1 MYRMCREACL
11 VFKRV
16 RMRKSFQAGS
26 RREAGQAPRVPSGLR
41 SGWLAVGIASI
52 ALLHSSAAA
61 ALGLGEISL
70 HSALGQP
77 FNADIELIEAG
88 GLSPEE
94 IVVGLAPPE
103 AFAKAGVERVFFL
116 NDLRFTPL
124 IRGNRSV
131 IHVESHKAVTE
142 PYLDFL
148 VRLVRPNGDQLHEY
162 TVLLDPPTSATG
174 VAATRS
180 RTQSPAAGAKADES
194 RLPVAPPQARQGKHY
209 TVVSGDTLA
218 GIARQ
223 AQAPGSKTSS
233 ADLVKGI
240 LALNPQTFPNGERSQ
255 LKVGQSL
262 LLPDSA
268 VEPRTNAAPA
278 SAAPSPSSPAPT
290 PTPVPAT
297 QSADDQSAAAALENQ
312 ALNKTLDDLKQQV
325 QTSSVEEADKDKQII
340 ELQTQLAELKA
351 QSAKPAPA
359 SAAAPVAAPV
369 TAPVAAPAAE
379 ASPITVPAPVPVAA
393 VEDELPWTSI
403 LAGVLVLLLLLA
415 LAWSV
420 RRNRIKNQQALE
432 PVAVEPVVRTTAT
445 VTPVFEV
452 PAVTAERP
460 VSSGPT
466 GQRLAGVATDALD
479 GASIYIAYGRFAE
492 ALAILR
498 DALDRQPE
506 RTDVRLRILE
516 LLGEQGDI
524 QGYDEEEKV
533 LLSQGL
539 EAQKLEEIRSRYP
552 KLVRQPADP
561 APPARPAISSEA
573 AMTSAITPAAAVG
586 AAVIAGQATA
596 SEPPSES
603 LSSRSSHDQT
613 TASPA
618 QLDENAAASLNPVD
632 LADDFQLNLDDLSMD
647 ADWDLV
653 DPFDSAPVARKPAP
667 APHAEPELDASFSS
681 DLTQLPEVFEMPDEQ
696 FLSDFAEEQSPPEM
710 DVQFEAGPEVVAQ
723 SNNDLLDDA
732 FLDSFMIEEGGFD
745 LLSLEEEP
753 LSKINEAQVL
763 IDEGNIEEARR
774 LLQEVIEG
782 SDDGPQQTARDLLA
796 GLG

>member
-1 MYRMCREACL
+1 ML
-11 VFKRV
+11 
-16 RMRKSFQAGS
+16 KSFQAGS
-26 RREAGQAPRVPSGLR
+26 RREVGKAPRVQSGLR
-41 SGWLAVGIASI
+41 SGLLGIGLASV
-52 ALLHSSAAA
+52 ALLHSSMAA

-116 NDLRFTPL
+116 NDLRFTPV

-142 PYLDFL
+142 PYLNFL

-174 VAATRS
+174 IAATRS

-218 GIARQ
+218 GVARQ
-223 AQAPGSKTSS
+223 VQAPGSKTSS
-233 ADLVKGI
+233 AELVKGI

-255 LKVGQSL
+255 LKVGQTL

-268 VEPRTNAAPA
+268 AQPK
-278 SAAPSPSSPAPT
+278 PT
-290 PTPVPAT
+290 
-297 QSADDQSAAAALENQ
+297 AAAATHPAGSSSNASTPTSTNPAPGSQNDPSTDAELENQ
-312 ALNKTLDDLKQQV
+312 QLNKTLDDLKQQV
-325 QTSSVEEADKDKQII
+325 QASSVGEADKDKQII

-351 QSAKPAPA
+351 QSAQPAPA
-359 SAAAPVAAPV
+359 
-369 TAPVAAPAAE
+369 AAPAA
-379 ASPITVPAPVPVAA
+379 AAPTAPAPVATPVPAPAPVPVAA
-393 VEDELPWTSI
+393 ADDELPWTSI
-403 LAGVLVLLLLLA
+403 LAGLLVLLLLLA

-420 RRNRIKNQQALE
+420 RRNKIKNQQALE
-432 PVAVEPVVRTTAT
+432 PTVAEPIVRPAAT

-452 PAVTAERP
+452 PAVTAARP
-460 VSSGPT
+460 ASSAPA
-466 GQRLAGVATDALD
+466 GQRLAGAATDALD

-524 QGYDEEEKV
+524 EKYDEEEKV
-533 LLSQGL
+533 LLSQGV
-539 EAQKLEEIRSRYP
+539 EAQKLKDIRSRYP
-552 KLVRQPADP
+552 KLIREPADP
-561 APPARPAISSEA
+561 VPPAQPETFATTA
-573 AMTSAITPAAAVG
+573 ATSAIAPAAAAGVAAMAAKAPNESVG
-586 AAVIAGQATA
+586 ESSSGQSLSTA
-596 SEPPSES
+596 S
-603 LSSRSSHDQT
+603 LHDPVVTRAVQ
-613 TASPA
+613 PA
-618 QLDENAAASLNPVD
+618 QLNENAAASLNPVD
-632 LADDFQLNLDDLSMD
+632 LTDDFQLNLDDLSMD

-653 DPFDSAPVARKPAP
+653 DPFDSAPAARKLAS

-710 DVQFEAGPEVVAQ
+710 HVQFEPGPEVVAQ

-763 IDEGNIEEARR
+763 IDEGNVEEARR

>member
-1 MYRMCREACL
+1 
-11 VFKRV
+11 
-16 RMRKSFQAGS
+16 MRKSFQAGN
-26 RREAGQAPRVPSGLR
+26 RRGGDAPLRVQSGLR
-41 SGWLAVGIASI
+41 SGLLAIGLASA
-52 ALLHSSAAA
+52 ALLHSSVAA

-116 NDLRFTPL
+116 NDLRFTPV

-131 IHVESHKAVTE
+131 IHIESHKAVTE
-142 PYLDFL
+142 PYLNFL

-162 TVLLDPPTSATG
+162 TVLLDPPTSPTG
-174 VAATRS
+174 LAATRS
-180 RTQSPAAGAKADES
+180 RTQSPAASAKNDES

-223 AQAPGSKTSS
+223 VQAPGSKTSS
-233 ADLVKGI
+233 AELIKGVV
-240 LALNPQTFPNGERSQ
+240 ALNPQAFPNGERSQ

-262 LLPDSA
+262 LLPDNA
-268 VEPRTNAAPA
+268 VEPKTANAPA
-278 SAAPSPSSPAPT
+278 VAGSGNSAASSAPT
-290 PTPVPAT
+290 SAPANPNVDE
-297 QSADDQSAAAALENQ
+297 QLSATALENQ
-312 ALNKTLDDLKQQV
+312 QLNKTLDDLKQQV
-325 QTSSVEEADKDKQII
+325 QTSTVEEADKDKQII

-351 QSAKPAPA
+351 QSAKPG
-359 SAAAPVAAPV
+359 
-369 TAPVAAPAAE
+369 PAASTPG
-379 ASPITVPAPVPVAA
+379 AVTTATPAATPAPIATPVPAPAPVPVAA
-393 VEDELPWTSI
+393 VDDDFPWTSI
-403 LAGVLVLLLLLA
+403 LAALMVVLLLLA

-420 RRNRIKNQQALE
+420 RRNRIKNQLALE
-432 PVAVEPVVRTTAT
+432 PVPVEPVVRPAAT

-452 PAVTAERP
+452 PAVTPARP
-460 VSSGPT
+460 ATSAPA
-466 GQRLAGVATDALD
+466 GQRLAGAATDALD

-498 DALDRQPE
+498 DALDKQPE

-516 LLGEQGDI
+516 LLGEQGEVEA
-524 QGYDEEEKV
+524 YDEEESV
-533 LLSQGL
+533 LLSQGVDG
-539 EAQKLEEIRSRYP
+539 QKLQDIRNRYP
-552 KLVRQPADP
+552 KLKPEPV
-561 APPARPAISSEA
+561 APEA
-573 AMTSAITPAAAVG
+573 PSAPVASPPMTSAAAPAAALG
-586 AAVIAGQATA
+586 AAALLA
-596 SEPPSES
+596 SQT
-603 LSSRSSHDQT
+603 LSASQT
-613 TASPA
+613 GSASPA
-618 QLDENAAASLNPVD
+618 SGDSPALSLTEPARLDENAAASLNPVD
-632 LADDFQLNLDDLSMD
+632 PADDFQLNLDDLSMD

-653 DPFDSAPVARKPAP
+653 DPFDSTPAPRKPAP
-667 APHAEPELDASFSS
+667 APEAEPELDTSFSS
-681 DLTQLPEVFEMPDEQ
+681 DLTQLPEVFEMPEEQ
-696 FLSDFAEEQSPPEM
+696 FLSDFAEEEAPPEM
-710 DVQFEAGPEVVAQ
+710 DVQFEPGPAAVVQ

-745 LLSLEEEP
+745 LLSLDEEP

-763 IDEGNIEEARR
+763 IDEGNLDEARR
-774 LLQEVIEG
+774 LLQEVIDG

>member
-1 MYRMCREACL
+1 ML
-11 VFKRV
+11 N
-16 RMRKSFQAGS
+16 SFQAGS
-26 RREAGQAPRVPSGLR
+26 RRGGGAPLRVQSGLR
-41 SGWLAVGIASI
+41 SGLLAIGLASA
-52 ALLHSSAAA
+52 ALLHSSVAA

-77 FNADIELIEAG
+77 FNADVELIEAG
-88 GLSPEE
+88 GMSPEE

-116 NDLRFTPL
+116 NDLRFTPV

-131 IHVESHKAVTE
+131 IHIESHKAVTE
-142 PYLDFL
+142 PYLNFL

-162 TVLLDPPTSATG
+162 TVLLDPPTSPTG
-174 VAATRS
+174 LAATRS
-180 RTQSPAAGAKADES
+180 RTQSPAATAKNDDS

-223 AQAPGSKTSS
+223 VQAPGSKGSS
-233 ADLVKGI
+233 AELIKGVV
-240 LALNPQTFPNGERSQ
+240 ALNPQAFPNGERSQ

-262 LLPDSA
+262 LLPDNA
-268 VEPRTNAAPA
+268 VEPKTA
-278 SAAPSPSSPAPT
+278 SASAVAGSSNSAAAST
-290 PTPVPAT
+290 PTSTTAN
-297 QSADDQSAAAALENQ
+297 QKASDQLSAAALENQ
-312 ALNKTLDDLKQQV
+312 QLNKTLDDLKQQV
-325 QTSSVEEADKDKQII
+325 QTSTVEEADKDKQII

-351 QSAKPAPA
+351 QSAKPA
-359 SAAAPVAAPV
+359 SAPVAPAASTVATTPAVTPAAP
-369 TAPVAAPAAE
+369 APVATPVQAP
-379 ASPITVPAPVPVAA
+379 TPVPVAA
-393 VEDELPWTSI
+393 EDDFPWTSV
-403 LAGVLVLLLLLA
+403 LAALLVILLLLA

-432 PVAVEPVVRTTAT
+432 PVPVEPVVRSAAT

-452 PAVTAERP
+452 PAVTAARP
-460 VSSGPT
+460 ASSAPA
-466 GQRLAGVATDALD
+466 GQRLAGAATDALD

-498 DALDRQPE
+498 DALDKQPE

-516 LLGEQGDI
+516 LLGEQGDA
-524 QGYDEEEKV
+524 QAYDEEERV
-533 LLSQGL
+533 LLSQGID
-539 EAQKLEEIRSRYP
+539 AQKLQDIRDRYP
-552 KLVRQPADP
+552 KLKPEPVAPA
-561 APPARPAISSEA
+561 APVASP
-573 AMTSAITPAAAVG
+573 AMTSAAAPAAALG
-586 AAVIAGQATA
+586 AAAVLA
-596 SEPPSES
+596 SQTVSASHTLDDSPDLS
-603 LSSRSSHDQT
+603 LTGS
-613 TASPA
+613 A

-632 LADDFQLNLDDLSMD
+632 PADDFQLNLDDLSMD

-653 DPFDSAPVARKPAP
+653 DPFDSTPAPRKPAP
-667 APHAEPELDASFSS
+667 APEVEPELDTSFSS
-681 DLTQLPEVFEMPDEQ
+681 DLTQLPEVFEMPEEQ
-696 FLSDFAEEQSPPEM
+696 FLSDFAEEETPPEM
-710 DVQFEAGPEVVAQ
+710 DVQFEPGPAAVVQ

-745 LLSLEEEP
+745 LLSLDEEP

-763 IDEGNIEEARR
+763 IDEGNVDEARR
-774 LLQEVIEG
+774 LLQEVIDG

>member
-1 MYRMCREACL
+1 ML
-11 VFKRV
+11 
-16 RMRKSFQAGS
+16 KSFQAGS
-26 RREAGQAPRVPSGLR
+26 RRGGGAPIRVQSGLR
-41 SGWLAVGIASI
+41 SGLLAIGLASA
-52 ALLHSSAAA
+52 ALLHSSVAA

-77 FNADIELIEAG
+77 FNADVELIEAG
-88 GLSPEE
+88 GMSPEE

-116 NDLRFTPL
+116 NDLRFTPV

-131 IHVESHKAVTE
+131 IHIESHKAVTE
-142 PYLDFL
+142 PYLNFL

-162 TVLLDPPTSATG
+162 TVLLDPPTSPTG
-174 VAATRS
+174 LAATRS
-180 RTQSPAAGAKADES
+180 RTQSPAASAKNDDS

-223 AQAPGSKTSS
+223 VQAPGSKSSS
-233 ADLVKGI
+233 AELIKGVV
-240 LALNPQTFPNGERSQ
+240 ALNPQAFPNGERSQ

-262 LLPDSA
+262 LLPDNA
-268 VEPRTNAAPA
+268 VEPKTA
-278 SAAPSPSSPAPT
+278 SASAVAASSNSAAAST
-290 PTPVPAT
+290 PTSTAAN
-297 QSADDQSAAAALENQ
+297 QKASDQLSAAALENQ
-312 ALNKTLDDLKQQV
+312 QLNKTLDDLKQQV
-325 QTSSVEEADKDKQII
+325 QTSTVEEADKDKQII

-351 QSAKPAPA
+351 QSAKPA
-359 SAAAPVAAPV
+359 SAPVAPAASTVATTPAVTPTAP
-369 TAPVAAPAAE
+369 APVATPVQAP
-379 ASPITVPAPVPVAA
+379 TPVPVAA
-393 VEDELPWTSI
+393 EDDFPWTSV
-403 LAGVLVLLLLLA
+403 LAALLVILLLLA

-432 PVAVEPVVRTTAT
+432 PVPVEPVVRSAAT

-452 PAVTAERP
+452 PAVTAARP
-460 VSSGPT
+460 ASSAPA
-466 GQRLAGVATDALD
+466 GQRLAGAATDALD

-498 DALDRQPE
+498 DALDKQPE

-516 LLGEQGDI
+516 LLGEQGDA
-524 QGYDEEEKV
+524 QAYDEEERV
-533 LLSQGL
+533 LLSQGID
-539 EAQKLEEIRSRYP
+539 AQKLQDIRDRYP
-552 KLVRQPADP
+552 KLKPEPVAPVAPFAPVASPAM
-561 APPARPAISSEA
+561 ASTVA
-573 AMTSAITPAAAVG
+573 PAAALG
-586 AAVIAGQATA
+586 AAAVLA
-596 SEPPSES
+596 SQTVSASQTSDDSPDLS
-603 LSSRSSHDQT
+603 LTGS
-613 TASPA
+613 A

-632 LADDFQLNLDDLSMD
+632 PADDFQLNLDDLSMD

-653 DPFDSAPVARKPAP
+653 DPFDSTPAPRKPAP
-667 APHAEPELDASFSS
+667 APEVEPELDTSFSS
-681 DLTQLPEVFEMPDEQ
+681 DLTQLPEVFEMPEEQ
-696 FLSDFAEEQSPPEM
+696 FLSDFAEEETPPEM
-710 DVQFEAGPEVVAQ
+710 DVQFEPGPAAVVQ

-745 LLSLEEEP
+745 LLSLDEEP

-763 IDEGNIEEARR
+763 IDEGNVDEARR
-774 LLQEVIEG
+774 LLQEVIDG

>member
-1 MYRMCREACL
+1 ML
-11 VFKRV
+11 
-16 RMRKSFQAGS
+16 KSFQAGS
-26 RREAGQAPRVPSGLR
+26 RHEAGKAPRVQSGLR
-41 SGWLAVGIASI
+41 SGLLGIGLASV
-52 ALLHSSAAA
+52 ALLHSSVAA

-88 GLSPEE
+88 GMSPEE

-116 NDLRFTPL
+116 NDLRFTPV

-142 PYLDFL
+142 PYLNFL

-174 VAATRS
+174 IAATRS

-218 GIARQ
+218 AIARQ

-233 ADLVKGI
+233 AELVKGI

-255 LKVGQSL
+255 LKVGQTL

-268 VEPRTNAAPA
+268 AEPKPTAAAA
-278 SAAPSPSSPAPT
+278 SATSSSSNAST
-290 PTPVPAT
+290 PTSTAPPPGPGPQNDPST
-297 QSADDQSAAAALENQ
+297 DAALENQ
-312 ALNKTLDDLKQQV
+312 QLNKTLDDLKQQV

-351 QSAKPAPA
+351 QSAQP
-359 SAAAPVAAPV
+359 APVAAAVAGPV
-369 TAPVAAPAAE
+369 GAPAAAAPAAP
-379 ASPITVPAPVPVAA
+379 APVATPVPAPAPVPSAA
-393 VEDELPWTSI
+393 VDDELPWTSI
-403 LAGVLVLLLLLA
+403 LAGLLVLLLLLA

-420 RRNRIKNQQALE
+420 RRNKIKNQQALE
-432 PVAVEPVVRTTAT
+432 PTTPEPIVRPTAT

-452 PAVTAERP
+452 PAVTAARP
-460 VSSGPT
+460 ASSAPA
-466 GQRLAGVATDALD
+466 GQRLAGAATDALD

-516 LLGEQGDI
+516 LLGEQGDLE
-524 QGYDEEEKV
+524 GYDEEEKV
-533 LLSQGL
+533 LLSQGV
-539 EAQKLEEIRSRYP
+539 EVQKLKDIRDRYP
-552 KLVRQPADP
+552 KLIRQPANPVPSAQPETSTTP
-561 APPARPAISSEA
+561 AA
-573 AMTSAITPAAAVG
+573 TSAIAPAAAVG
-586 AAVIAGQATA
+586 VAAMAAQAPDE
-596 SEPPSES
+596 SVGEFLSDQS
-603 LSSRSSHDQT
+603 LSGEPIRDLGETSPVQ
-613 TASPA
+613 PA

-632 LADDFQLNLDDLSMD
+632 LTDDFQLNLDDLSMD

-653 DPFDSAPVARKPAP
+653 DPFDSAPAARKPAP
-667 APHAEPELDASFSS
+667 ASHAEPELDASFSS

-710 DVQFEAGPEVVAQ
+710 HVQFEPGPEVVAQ

-763 IDEGNIEEARR
+763 IDEGNVEEARR